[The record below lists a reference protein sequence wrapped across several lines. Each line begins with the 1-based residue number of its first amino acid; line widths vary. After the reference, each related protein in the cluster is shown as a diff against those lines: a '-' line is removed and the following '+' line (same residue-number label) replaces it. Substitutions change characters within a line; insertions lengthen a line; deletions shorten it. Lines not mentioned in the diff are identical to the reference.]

1 MKKNLLV
8 LLLLMLTLVQQ
19 GVAQSRTITGRVTDR
34 QTGEGLPGVTVLLKG
49 TSNGVSTDTD
59 GRYTL
64 TMANGGGGTLAFSS
78 IGYLSQEQPIG
89 ASDQLN
95 VALATDAQQLKEVVV
110 TGYGGSQD
118 VKDITGSA
126 AIIREEKLL
135 NQPVQSFDQALTGR
149 AAGVQITNSSGAL
162 ADGVS
167 IRIRGANSISNSSQP
182 LIVVD
187 GVPTNSL
194 ENANQFNT
202 GNGTR
207 YNTLADINPNDI
219 ESIDVLKDASAAAIY
234 GSRAANGVIIVTT
247 KRGKAGQNRVSLN
260 SFVGVNEIVRK
271 PKLLNGDQFIEIQN
285 EKALNRFGPG
295 TPNSVIA
302 RNVDIDGDGQPDRT
316 DWLDEVFRRGFA
328 QNYQVAISGGTDKAS
343 YYGSGDWTDQKGV
356 LVANRLRRGSVRL
369 NLDLQPVKWLKTG
382 ISSSYSRTLNNGV
395 LTDTYLA
402 GATVS
407 GYNAAPIY
415 PVRDASGNYFLD
427 SFGNLGGDVFTIDGT
442 AYPFYRT
449 YRLNA
454 VNHPS
459 AVLDYQR
466 NDNTSQRLLAN
477 GYATVE
483 PLTGLKLTTR
493 FGVDYL
499 QNFEDQYSDPRLSG
513 LGRVLGDGLVQNND
527 LRQNL
532 WNWANYLNYTRTFGE
547 QHNVDVTVG
556 VEYQE
561 ESQRQIGTYAANF
574 ADPKFKEIFTG
585 LSTEALQAD
594 GSRYTQGFDSYL
606 ARLNYSF
613 GNKYYVSAN
622 FRADAD
628 SRFGENNRRGYF
640 PGGSV
645 GWRISEEGFLKGVTL
660 INDLKLRAS
669 YGVVGNSN
677 GLLPY
682 ASRTLIGAGQYAD
695 VNGLGITQ
703 VGNPEL
709 AWEKSRK
716 LDIGLDASVLTNRVS
731 LTLDYFDNDISDL
744 ILDAPALRT
753 TGIPNSIDY
762 VRTVVT
768 KNIGSMYNR
777 GLEATLNTTNVQTA
791 SGFRWTSSV
800 NFTAVKNQITSL
812 ATDLPVPEGQSSDPN
827 DVVAGAQRASVGRRL
842 GVYFLPR
849 WAGVNPENGNAQ
861 FLDANDNI
869 KQYDAV
875 NRVWLTASGD
885 VTTAISTNDY
895 RYTDK
900 GGYPTWYGGFDN
912 TLAFKGLELG
922 IFLQYSGGNLLYNA
936 TRAGLLTNYYNNNL
950 TEIMD
955 RWQQPG
961 DQTDIPKL
969 VLQDNVSTQASTR
982 WLEKGDFLR
991 LRQLSLGYNL
1001 PKNLL
1006 GQAKLSNV
1014 RVYALVQN
1022 VFVITG
1028 YNGTDPEVNSNR
1040 NNTTQ
1045 GTNGNIAFGVDN
1057 RAVPQARSYTVGLN
1071 LSL

>member
-1 MKKNLLV
+1 MKTS
-8 LLLLMLTLVQQ
+8 LLMSFLLIFSVVHQ
-19 GVAQSRTITGRVTDR
+19 VLAQSRTITGRVTDS
-34 QTGEGLPGVTVLLKG
+34 QSGQGLPGVTVLLKG
-49 TSNGVSTDTD
+49 TTNGVSTDAD
-59 GRYTL
+59 GRYSL
-64 TMANGGGGTLAFSS
+64 TVPEGNGTLAFSS
-78 IGYLSQEQPIG
+78 IGYVNQERVIG
-89 ASDQLN
+89 VANQIN
-95 VALATDAQQLKEVVV
+95 VLLATDAQQLKEVVV

-126 AIIREEKLL
+126 AKISEEKLL

-149 AAGVQITNSSGAL
+149 AAGVQITNASGTL
-162 ADGVS
+162 AEGVS

-194 ENANQFNT
+194 ENANQFNS

-219 ESIDVLKDASAAAIY
+219 ESVDVLKDASAAAIY

-247 KRGKAGQNRVSLN
+247 KRGKSGQNHISLN
-260 SFVGVNEIVRK
+260 SYVGMNETVRR
-271 PKLLNGDQFIEIQN
+271 PKLLNGDQFILIQN

-302 RNVDIDGDGQPDRT
+302 RDVDLNGDGQPDRT
-316 DWLDEVFRRGFA
+316 DWLDELFRRGFS
-328 QNYQVAISGGTDKAS
+328 QNYQVSMSGGTDKAS

-369 NLDLQPVKWLKTG
+369 NLDLQPVKWLKAG
-382 ISSSYSRTLNNGV
+382 ISSSYSQTLNNGV
-395 LTDTYLA
+395 LTDGYLA

-407 GYNAAPIY
+407 GYNASPIF

-449 YRLNA
+449 FRLNA

-459 AVLDYQR
+459 AVLAYQR

-477 GYATVE
+477 GYATIE
-483 PLTGLKLTTR
+483 PVTGLKITTR
-493 FGVDYL
+493 FGIDYL

-513 LGRVLGDGLVQNND
+513 LGRALGSGLVQDND

-532 WNWANYLNYTRTFGE
+532 WNWANYANYTRTFGAD
-547 QHNVDVTVG
+547 HNLDVTVG
-556 VEYQE
+556 VEYQLE
-561 ESQRQIGTYAANF
+561 KQRQIGSYAANF
-574 ADPKFKEIFTG
+574 ADPKFREILSGLFT
-585 LSTEALQAD
+585 EPLQPD

-606 ARLNYSF
+606 ARVNYSF
-613 GNKYYVSAN
+613 GNKYYASAS

-645 GWRISEEGFLKGVTL
+645 GWRLSEEEFLKGLTV

-682 ASRTLIGAGQYAD
+682 AARTQIGAGQYAD
-695 VNGLGITQ
+695 INGLSITQ
-703 VGNPEL
+703 VGNPDL
-709 AWEKSRK
+709 AWEKSKK
-716 LDIGLDASVLTNRVS
+716 LDIGLDASVLSNRVG
-731 LTLDYFDNDISDL
+731 LTLDYFNNNITDL

-753 TGIPNSIDY
+753 TGIPNSVDY

-777 GLEATLNTTNVQTA
+777 GLEATLNTTNVQSST
-791 SGFRWTSSV
+791 GFRWTSAL
-800 NFTAVKNQITSL
+800 NFTAIKNRITTL
-812 ATDLPVPEGQSSDPN
+812 ATNLPVPEGQAANPN
-827 DVVAGAQRASVGRRL
+827 DVVASNQRASVGRQL
-842 GVYFLPR
+842 GVFFLPR
-849 WAGVNPENGNAQ
+849 WAGVNPANGNAQ
-861 FLDANDNI
+861 FLDAGGNV

-875 NRVWLTASGD
+875 ARQWLTADGTA
-885 VTTAISTNDY
+885 TTPISTSDY
-895 RYTDK
+895 KYTSK
-900 GGYPTWYGGFDN
+900 SGYPTWYGGFDN
-912 TLAFKGLELG
+912 TLSYKGLELG
-922 IFLQYSGGNLLYNA
+922 VFLQYSGGNMLYNA
-936 TRAGLLTNYYNNNL
+936 TRAGLLTTYYNNNL
-950 TEIMD
+950 TEILD
-955 RWQQPG
+955 RWQKPG
-961 DQTDIPKL
+961 DQTNVQKL

-991 LRQLSLGYNL
+991 LRQLSLGYSL
-1001 PKNLL
+1001 PKPVLERF
-1006 GQAKLSNV
+1006 KLSNV

-1022 VFVITG
+1022 VFVLTG

-1057 RAVPQARSYTVGLN
+1057 RSVPQARSYTVGLN